1 MNNKEEIH
9 YPEGILLRKKLQ
21 SKKLGTFFPGRE
33 KTIGRKGELFSKV
46 VRLHALATA
55 NWTRGTP
62 SSTTARDL

>member
-33 KTIGRKGELFSKV
+33 KKPLGEKV
-46 VRLHALATA
+46 NSFLK
-55 NWTRGTP
+55 
-62 SSTTARDL
+62 